1 MAELDDFNLGYIVLL
16 IYETQDIVDIKAK
29 ESIGE
34 FMLNYLLLQ
43 DLDLSKMANVIEKNS
58 FINQRGTISTNKS
71 SLTFLSIFIN
81 LYHYCGEK
89 NDSAYFGNS
98 NFLCSMLPVINIFVE
113 KILYSDSGDSK

>member
-58 FINQRGTISTNKS
+58 FINQRGAMSTNKS

-81 LYHYCGEK
+81 LYHY
-89 NDSAYFGNS
+89 
-98 NFLCSMLPVINIFVE
+98 
-113 KILYSDSGDSK
+113 